1 MINMSGALV
10 DKVDSMQEQ
19 MDHVS
24 KETEILRTNQNK
36 MLVSKHLIEIRT
48 EIKNE
53 CNRLISRMNTTEEKK
68 SQFENISIQ
77 NAGTEKQREM
87 KLKKKHNRI
96 FRNFGGTAKCLT
108 YT

>member
-53 CNRLISRMNTTEEKK
+53 CNRLISRMNTTEEKNLNLRISQYKMLELK
-68 SQFENISIQ
+68 SK
-77 NAGTEKQREM
+77 EK
-87 KLKKKHNRI
+87 
-96 FRNFGGTAKCLT
+96 
-108 YT
+108 

>member
-36 MLVSKHLIEIRT
+36 MLVSKHLIEIIT

-53 CNRLISRMNTTEEKK
+53 CNRLISRMNTTEEKNLNLRISQYKMLELK
-68 SQFENISIQ
+68 SK
-77 NAGTEKQREM
+77 EK
-87 KLKKKHNRI
+87 
-96 FRNFGGTAKCLT
+96 
-108 YT
+108 

>member
-53 CNRLISRMNTTEEKK
+53 CNWLIKRTQLREKNLNLRIPQYKMLELK
-68 SQFENISIQ
+68 SK
-77 NAGTEKQREM
+77 EK
-87 KLKKKHNRI
+87 
-96 FRNFGGTAKCLT
+96 
-108 YT
+108 